1 MNPPSMLLA
10 AAALLLGAC
19 ANQETTRSGFL
30 RDYSRMAPDASGAL
44 VERAAGGPQAVAARY
59 RAFMI
64 DDVAYLPGARSEHAS
79 AAEIAELRAHY
90 KDAAVKVFAQHYVHT
105 ATPGPDVLRIRLAI
119 TGIDKADATLNYIA
133 TPLVGPVSNGGASS
147 EGEIVDSTTGKRLAA
162 LSVHTNANPFKGGL
176 FEYYTRLGHAKA
188 VLARHAAELHTQF
201 ATAQ

>member
-1 MNPPSMLLA
+1 MKTPSMILA

-19 ANQETTRSGFL
+19 ANQENTRSGFL

-44 VERAAGGPQAVAARY
+44 VERAPAAARY
-59 RAFMI
+59 RAFMV
-64 DDVAYLPGARSEHAS
+64 DDVAYLPGPRSENVS

-162 LSVHTNANPFKGGL
+162 FSTHTNANPFKGGL

-188 VLARHAAELHTQF
+188 VLALHAAELHTQF

>member
-1 MNPPSMLLA
+1 MKTPSMFLA

-30 RDYSRMAPDASGAL
+30 RDYSLMTPDASGAL
-44 VERAAGGPQAVAARY
+44 VERAPASRY
-59 RAFMI
+59 RAFVV
-64 DDVAYLPGARSEHAS
+64 DEVAYLPGARSEAAT

-90 KDAAVKVFAQHYVHT
+90 KAAAVKVFAQHYVQT
-105 ATPGPDVLRIRLAI
+105 AAPGPDVLRIRLAI

-147 EGEIVDSTTGKRLAA
+147 EAEIVDSTTGKRLAA
-162 LSVHTNANPFKGGL
+162 LSAHTNANPFTGGL

-201 ATAQ
+201 AAAQ